1 MIIGAQLYSVRD
13 KCVSEETIKA
23 TFKAMKEIGY
33 TSVQISGFPYDAQ
46 KARDYADEYGLHI
59 GLTHT
64 AIDQIINNTQQII
77 KNHKILKADMI
88 GIGFP
93 GGYYN
98 DGVLETDRLI
108 ADLTPAV
115 HAIQDA
121 GLKFGYHNHAIE
133 FKDLGGYYPLDIL
146 FEKTNWNFILDV
158 GWVDVAGA
166 DAVKAVEKYV
176 SRLEYVHL
184 KDFRAAKEA
193 NEPDGHRIVSLYK
206 GNVPLDSILSALK
219 KAGTKVAYVEQDN
232 AVEKNSYEE
241 MKNSYEALK
250 ERGWTN

>member
-1 MIIGAQLYSVRD
+1 MLPQEKR
-13 KCVSEETIKA
+13 
-23 TFKAMKEIGY
+23 
-33 TSVQISGFPYDAQ
+33 Q
-46 KARDYADEYGLHI
+46 KGNESPRRH
-59 GLTHT
+59 
-64 AIDQIINNTQQII
+64 
-77 KNHKILKADMI
+77 
-88 GIGFP
+88 
-93 GGYYN
+93 
-98 DGVLETDRLI
+98 
-108 ADLTPAV
+108 
-115 HAIQDA
+115 
-121 GLKFGYHNHAIE
+121 
-133 FKDLGGYYPLDIL
+133 
-146 FEKTNWNFILDV
+146 KTNTAEF
-158 GWVDVAGA
+158 GA
-166 DAVKAVEKYV
+166 DAVKAVEKYA